1 MLATEA
7 FDLTGAVVWV
17 TGSSRGIGLG
27 IARHLHAHG
36 ATVVLHGRDASGL
49 ALVVDDL
56 GSRADAVTADVRDPA
71 SLEAAV
77 AEIASRHGR
86 LDMLVCNVG
95 GAQMA
100 QLSDMDPT
108 IWAKMIDLNLSGAY
122 LPARA
127 SYDLLKQSDR
137 GSVVLISAT
146 AATNPAPGF
155 GAYGAAKAAVE
166 HLVRS
171 LAAEWGPNVRVN
183 GVSPGLIRTSGSM
196 KALFGDSEELV
207 AKAGSAMAMRRVG
220 EPEDVAWAVHFL
232 LSAAA
237 SYISGSVLAV
247 DGGPIEGVAQRVMR
261 AMK

>member
-1 MLATEA
+1 MLASEA
-7 FDLTGAVVWV
+7 LDLTGAVAWV
-17 TGSSRGIGLG
+17 TGSSRGIGAG

-36 ATVVLHGRDASGL
+36 ATVIVHGRDRSRLAPIVDELSGR
-49 ALVVDDL
+49 VD
-56 GSRADAVTADVRDPA
+56 SIVTDVRDPV

-77 AEIASRHGR
+77 DEIATRHGR
-86 LDMLVCNVG
+86 LDMLVCNAG

-100 QLSDMDPT
+100 RLSDMDPDA
-108 IWAKMIDLNLSGAY
+108 WAKMVDLNLSGAY

-127 SYDLLKQSDR
+127 AHGLLKQSDR
-137 GSVVLISAT
+137 ASVVLISAT

-155 GAYGAAKAAVE
+155 AAYGAAKAAVE

-171 LAAEWGPNVRVN
+171 LAAEWGPQVRVN
-183 GVSPGLIRTSGSM
+183 GVSPGLIRTAGSM

-207 AKAGSAMAMRRVG
+207 AKAGAAMAVGRIG

-237 SYISGSVLAV
+237 GYVSGAVLEV
-247 DGGPIEGVAQRVMR
+247 DGGPVEGVAQRVMR
-261 AMK
+261 AMQ